1 MKKIILL
8 LIFFVLQSNILAQE
22 NLFGSQFGR
31 NTFYVG
37 SEILQYDVE
46 GQNGP
51 GTSPTFTLK
60 PELGYFFWD
69 NIGVFAKYY
78 RTNGSGEEYGL
89 GVMAT
94 FPTFYVN
101 GVYKDNDSEDKHW
114 QGTMGKLFQLS
125 APSQMYLNLGLNFSL
140 YSEEEEKQLQLM
152 VEGLY
157 FGIAFAF

>member
-1 MKKIILL
+1 MKKILL
-8 LIFFVLQSNILAQE
+8 LLVAFQFNFVAQE
-22 NLFGSQFGR
+22 TNLFGSQIGR
-31 NTFYVG
+31 NTFYFG

-46 GQNGP
+46 GTNGP

-60 PELGYFFWD
+60 PELAYFFWD
-69 NIGVFAKYY
+69 NIGIFAKYY
-78 RTNGSGEEYGL
+78 RTNGTGEEYGL

-101 GVYKDNDSEDKHW
+101 GVYKDNDTDDKHW

-125 APSQMYLNLGLNFSL
+125 SPSQMYLNLGLNFSL

-152 VEGLY
+152 IEGLY